1 MKGFEQTMNNKT
13 TLLIT
18 ILLLLSFIFGALVG
32 GLVIYRHMEPINT
45 KLTEDFDSIQK
56 QLKVKTEEL
65 TEAKLQLL
73 NVQEQLCSEIEKT
86 TELSDE
92 LNNIHTELDSVNNK
106 LQDTNIIVEDLKN
119 SGYELV
125 YFGNF
130 QLTHYCNER
139 REHICGYGQ
148 GITATGTTATVGR
161 TIAVDP
167 RVIPYGSQVYIEG
180 YGWRTA
186 EDCGGGVNDNQIDI
200 LVDTHSQALSLGV
213 QYGDVWIL
221 VGTTS

>member
-1 MKGFEQTMNNKT
+1 MSKKT
-13 TLLIT
+13 TTLIA
-18 ILLLLSFIFGALVG
+18 ILLLLSFIFGTLIG
-32 GLVIYRHMEPINT
+32 GLVIYQRMSTINI
-45 KLTEDFDSIQK
+45 KLTADINNLNR
-56 QLKVKTEEL
+56 QLKGKIAEL
-65 TEAKLQLL
+65 RDTKLQLS
-73 NVQEQLCSEIEKT
+73 NVENQLEDEIEKT

-92 LNNIHTELDSVNNK
+92 LDAANTELNIINNE
-106 LQDTNIIVEDLKN
+106 LQGTNIIVEDLKN
-119 SGYELV
+119 SDYELI
-125 YFGNF
+125 YLGNF

-167 RVIPYGSQVYIEG
+167 RVIPYGSQVYIAG

-186 EDCGGGVNDNQIDI
+186 EDCGGGVKDNQIDI

-221 VGTTS
+221 VGSAS

>member
-1 MKGFEQTMNNKT
+1 MNNKT

-92 LNNIHTELDSVNNK
+92 LNNINTELASVNNE

-125 YFGNF
+125 YLGNF

-167 RVIPYGSQVYIEG
+167 RIIPYGSQVYIEG

-186 EDCGGGVNDNQIDI
+186 EDTGGGINDQQIDI
-200 LVDTHSQALSLGV
+200 LVNTHSEALALGV
-213 QYGDVWIL
+213 QYGGVWVLIEQ
-221 VGTTS
+221 TS